1 MNAKMETR
9 RSPAEYDLQEFDTQ
23 DNHARP
29 HKVTALHRGKDKL
42 LLDLKAVADDAQAL
56 LKSAVVASA
65 ESVAGVP
72 AYLENG
78 LRSVKGRLQR
88 AGDAMKTQAKHATAA
103 TNQYVK
109 ENPRKVM
116 GLAGA
121 TGVVVSILLVRAWI
135 RAAGKAS
142 GDEK

>member
-1 MNAKMETR
+1 MNAKIETR
-9 RSPAEYDLQEFDTQ
+9 GSPTEFDLQEFDAQ
-23 DNHARP
+23 DNSH

-56 LKSAVVASA
+56 MKEAVASSA
-65 ESVAGVP
+65 KSIGGVS
-72 AYLENG
+72 AFLENR
-78 LRSVKGRLQR
+78 LCAVKDNLQR
-88 AGDAMKTQAKHATAA
+88 TKDAMKTRAKHATAA

-116 GLAGA
+116 GFAGA
-121 TGVVVSILLVRAWI
+121 AGVVVSILLVRAWI

>member
-1 MNAKMETR
+1 MNAKIETR
-9 RSPAEYDLQEFDTQ
+9 GSPAGYDLQEFDVQ
-23 DNHARP
+23 DNHAGKD
-29 HKVTALHRGKDKL
+29 KVTALRRGKDKL
-42 LLDLKAVADDAQAL
+42 LVDLKAVADDAQAL
-56 LKSAVVASA
+56 LRAAVVSSTA
-65 ESVAGVP
+65 SVAGVQ
-72 AYLENG
+72 ASLENG
-78 LRSVKGRLQR
+78 LCTVKGNLRR
-88 AGDAMKTQAKHATAA
+88 ARDAMKIRAKHATAA

-121 TGVVVSILLVRAWI
+121 AGVVVSILLVRAWI